1 MSTVKWNLCITVS
14 TNYTNYRQQ
23 NMLSIIQA
31 IRQQADI
38 HNTRTNFLSFN
49 VSIGYEWFQ
58 NLATTV
64 TYLVLGDIQVYILR
78 NLQALKGKWLW
89 SFSMDRYNPS
99 NNSAHVR

>member
-49 VSIGYEWFQ
+49 VSIGYE
-58 NLATTV
+58 
-64 TYLVLGDIQVYILR
+64 
-78 NLQALKGKWLW
+78 
-89 SFSMDRYNPS
+89 
-99 NNSAHVR
+99 